1 MKNKKLKKI
10 GTLAIGTTLAVSC
23 VLSPVAAA
31 EEAASEPETSAAV
44 SVQQNE
50 TDEAVLNELL
60 QNEFELPIKPDA
72 EQKSDD
78 AALQTEDVDKSELS
92 MAIEYSEQILS
103 YLQEEWVTP
112 PGAYQSFVDAV
123 AQAKAVLNDSNAT
136 QDDVDETILKLDEV
150 LNNMELT
157 EKGIAGVIKAVV
169 NQSDAEIS
177 KYKDVFSAESWQA
190 YEDAKLEL
198 EQLIDSSDFAEEDL
212 EEAYFSFLDAMLSL
226 EAADDLDKK
235 AEVLLEQAKAAI
247 AAPEKYTEDS
257 LAAVEDAVFVLETAM
272 ADDDMDLAFA
282 YVELKDA
289 MDHLVF
295 VSDETTTEKPT
306 EQETTTQEQT
316 TQETTT
322 QKPAE
327 KPSTGNSDNP
337 KTGDDRNLLPFGLT
351 ASTSAAVMG
360 VTMLLKKKKTDETV

>member
-10 GTLAIGTTLAVSC
+10 GALAIGTTLAVSC

-31 EEAASEPETSAAV
+31 EEAASEPETSTAV

-50 TDEAVLNELL
+50 AGEAVLNELL

-72 EQKSDD
+72 EPKSDD

-136 QDDVDETILKLDEV
+136 QDDVDEAMLNLDEV

-157 EKGIAGVIKAVV
+157 EKGITGVIKAVV

-177 KYKDVFSAESWQA
+177 KYKEVFSAESWQA

-198 EQLIDSSDFAEEDL
+198 EQLLDSSDFTEEDIA
-212 EEAYFSFLDAMLSL
+212 EAYLSFLDAMLSL

-235 AEVLLEQAKAAI
+235 AEALLEQAKAAI

-272 ADDDMDLAFA
+272 ADDMDLAFA
-282 YVELKDA
+282 YVELKEA

-337 KTGDDRNLLPFGLT
+337 KTGDDRNLIPFGLT

-360 VTMLLKKKKTDETV
+360 VTVLLKKKKTDETV